1 MAMNDPA
8 ATSASGFLPG
18 PSGRLVRND
27 TTAPSVEDYANVFG
41 PGAYNIQPDVNRN
54 RKYGRLQIPDVLK
67 VCGRG

>member
-1 MAMNDPA
+1 
-8 ATSASGFLPG
+8 
-18 PSGRLVRND
+18 VRND